1 MRMGES
7 TTQMT
12 VDGGRRDCEL
22 AWSARRKKMGAKATP
37 TRWKR
42 VRGVENVMKFGVR
55 RSVESIY
62 IREGV
67 CSTYR
72 RLTHRRCSVSRA
84 RYRHA
89 IESRKSTYIYGLLV
103 GS

>member
-55 RSVESIY
+55 RSWRVY
-62 IREGV
+62 YGRA
-67 CSTYR
+67 CAA
-72 RLTHRRCSVSRA
+72 LT
-84 RYRHA
+84 
-89 IESRKSTYIYGLLV
+89 G
-103 GS
+103 G

>member
-22 AWSARRKKMGAKATP
+22 AWSARKKKMGAKATP

-42 VRGVENVMKFGVR
+42 GCVAWRMSWGSGCVARGE
-55 RSVESIY
+55 Y
-62 IREGV
+62 IMGGRV
-67 CSTYR
+67 Q
-72 RLTHRRCSVSRA
+72 H
-84 RYRHA
+84 
-89 IESRKSTYIYGLLV
+89 
-103 GS
+103 

>member
-55 RSVESIY
+55 RSVESIL
-62 IREGV
+62 REGV
-67 CSTYR
+67 CSTDR
-72 RLTHRRCSVSRA
+72 RPTHRRRSVSRV